1 MTEHYY
7 IFIDESGWA
16 DVKTYKQSKYY
27 TMCGL
32 VISEGGRKTLKEELD
47 QLKIKYFH
55 NKSFILHSVKLKRKL
70 KTEERIR
77 AFANDLN
84 KLLRQTPFYLL
95 FVVVDKE
102 KASKVSWINSTVYE
116 RCYRSLIGNLVKFL
130 IAKGAIGHIHAEASS
145 TEQDIHLYKSFFH
158 YIAHGL
164 DRLSISSDSVKQHLT
179 TVSFVT
185 KINNDPEEQMADLF
199 GICGKINAQL
209 EKGELKTEEMDPLD
223 IVLYNS
229 MQKRLFNIANAK
241 NPKKVSLYKDINP
254 FVKFP

>member
-32 VISEGGRKTLKEELD
+32 IISEGGRKTLKEELD
-47 QLKIKYFH
+47 KLKLKYFN
-55 NKSFILHSVKLKRKL
+55 NKSFILHSVKLKRIL
-70 KTEERIR
+70 KTEKRIKD
-77 AFANDLN
+77 FANDLE
-84 KLLRQTPFYLL
+84 KLLKKTPFYLL

-102 KASKVSWINSTVYE
+102 KASELSWVNSTV
-116 RCYRSLIGNLVKFL
+116 
-130 IAKGAIGHIHAEASS
+130 KGAIGHIHAEASS

-164 DRLSISSDSVKQHLT
+164 DRLSISSDDVKQHLT

-209 EKGELKTEEMDPLD
+209 EKGEVKIEEMDPLNVV
-223 IVLYNS
+223 IYNS

-241 NPKKVSLYKDINP
+241 NPKKINLYKDINP